1 MQYELILQD
10 ELDNSYKCKY
20 ISSDNTDKCALCIL
34 ELMHITNNILT
45 YGTKL
50 YFYDTH
56 NDVYYMYIIYNIY
69 YINNVSMT
77 CKLYYGGSES
87 SNKQLFAYMIPDNT
101 NNKNPLWYICS
112 NLILNPIFDYEMCK
126 IFNENDQY
134 IYVILKKNYIIPNT
148 YIIRRP
154 YKKELTFFKNQTNF
168 SVIDIVPND
177 FSKTKYGSKLFHNW
191 CKLLNFSQELII
203 FDNNNSQIQI
213 KNNNQKDVQED
224 IQDIVQED
232 VQEDVQ
238 DNVQDNVQDI
248 VHEDVQENVHEDVHE
263 DVQENVHEDVQE
275 DVQKDVQEVI
285 QEKIVQKYYEVIVQK
300 YNQVIFQEDVQENI
314 QDDSSIQTL
323 DENEIENININM
335 IKNNISDSTTSSLT
349 DNEDLS
355 EEIIEKDTFYDDI
368 VEIDNNLDNC
378 IIGKNIITMPYN
390 NDLFKQEKI
399 SNKNKKSNI
408 ITKTNNKIKVFSK
421 IIKDSSNNNDVFL
434 EVLSKFDEF
443 YEKNI
448 IKNLIEKDKIYE
460 KYTSILDNYDKK
472 LIEYK
477 VEVIL
482 EHILNT
488 FKTHLPS
495 IVIDEKCIY
504 DTIQSDMKKMA
515 EKLMNKTDEKFLI
528 PFIKPF
534 KLIFKNAF
542 NNIDPMKR
550 KVLLIY
556 YSLSEKKDDLTS
568 FLGMVPSILFQDND
582 GHITTTGFIQEEKV
596 TIFHMGYMYNLFNN
610 YILKLL
616 FKNKQNVINID
627 FKDVLIKLLYQYFSC
642 YIVHNDLT
650 EIMIVRN
657 NIYEHYIELI
667 QCHLQF
673 LYPKFEFDINCD
685 YTKLNTIKEQY
696 NRFMLKYRIMSSL
709 LLKGLDE
716 NKYYII
722 AGFMSKLLNSYYY
735 CPNTGKIVNYINDD
749 DLNLHKY
756 FEDLIKKEFL
766 NAFKNLDNLDN
777 LYNIKK

>member
-20 ISSDNTDKCALCIL
+20 ISSDNTDKCAICIL

-50 YFYDTH
+50 YFYDSN
-56 NDVYYMYIIYNIY
+56 NDVYYMYVIYNIY

-77 CKLYYGGSES
+77 CKLYYGGSEC

-101 NNKNPLWYICS
+101 NNKNPLWNICS

-154 YKKELTFFKNQTNF
+154 YKKELTFFKNQINF
-168 SVIDIVPND
+168 SVIEIIPND
-177 FSKTKYGSKLFHNW
+177 FSKTKYGAKLFHNW
-191 CKLLNFSQELII
+191 CALLNFSQELII

-213 KNNNQKDVQED
+213 INNNQKDVQED
-224 IQDIVQED
+224 IQK
-232 VQEDVQ
+232 
-238 DNVQDNVQDI
+238 
-248 VHEDVQENVHEDVHE
+248 DVQENV
-263 DVQENVHEDVQE
+263 QE
-275 DVQKDVQEVI
+275 DI
-285 QEKIVQKYYEVIVQK
+285 
-300 YNQVIFQEDVQENI
+300 QENI

-323 DENEIENININM
+323 DENEIENIDINM
-335 IKNNISDSTTSSLT
+335 IENNISDSTTSSLT

-355 EEIIEKDTFYDDI
+355 EEVIEKDTFYDDI
-368 VEIDNNLDNC
+368 VEIDNNLVNC
-378 IIGKNIITMPYN
+378 IISKNITTMPYN
-390 NDLFKQEKI
+390 NDLFKQEKN
-399 SNKNKKSNI
+399 SNKIKKSNI

-421 IIKDSSNNNDVFL
+421 IIKDSSNKNDVFL

-460 KYTSILDNYDKK
+460 KYISILDNYDKK
-472 LIEYK
+472 FIDHK

-596 TIFHMGYMYNLFNN
+596 TIFHMGYMYNIFNN

-709 LLKGLDE
+709 LLKELDE